1 MKYWIAVAALA
12 VAGGVFWLFQS
23 SGDGASEPG
32 DPLVVKGERSS
43 KSVKGIQNARRQR
56 PSVRNGGARTATY
69 IPKIAKEK
77 PTFKIDDDDEAAL
90 NQEQRK
96 LIQAIRDALDEE
108 DKDKVMKLVQRLQAS
123 DEWPDG
129 IPKSI
134 KMAAL
139 EALGWFGSSCLPEI
153 AGFLS
158 DRDDDVLQSALD
170 KYDEA
175 LSDPDISDSE
185 RSFILVQAAKTVYD
199 SDAIDTMLFELNN
212 MRHSVAVKTIKEI
225 WTDGTDAAKR
235 MLPDNI
241 ELYTGEEGIDTPEK
255 LDKWLEENPDD
266 EDDEDFYGGEKPE

>member
-1 MKYWIAVAALA
+1 MKYLIAVAALA
-12 VAGGVFWLFQS
+12 VAGGVFWLSQS

-32 DPLVVKGERSS
+32 GPLVVKSERRSA
-43 KSVKGIQNARRQR
+43 KGLQNARRQR
-56 PSVRNGGARTATY
+56 SAARDGGARTATY
-69 IPKIAKEK
+69 IPRIAKEK

-90 NQEQRK
+90 NREQRK
-96 LIQAIRDALDEE
+96 LIQAIRDALDAEN
-108 DKDKVMKLVQRLQAS
+108 KDEVLKLVQRLQAS

-129 IPKSI
+129 VPTSI

-153 AGFLS
+153 AGFLG
-158 DRDDDVLQSALD
+158 DKDDDVVQAAQD

-175 LSDPDISDSE
+175 LSDPDISDAE

-199 SDAIDTMLFELNN
+199 ADAMDSMLFELNN

-225 WTDGTDAAKR
+225 WAEGTDVAKS
-235 MLPDNI
+235 MLQDNI
-241 ELYTGEEGIDTPEK
+241 ETFTGEEGLDTPEK

-266 EDDEDFYGGEKPE
+266 EDDEEFYGGEKPE